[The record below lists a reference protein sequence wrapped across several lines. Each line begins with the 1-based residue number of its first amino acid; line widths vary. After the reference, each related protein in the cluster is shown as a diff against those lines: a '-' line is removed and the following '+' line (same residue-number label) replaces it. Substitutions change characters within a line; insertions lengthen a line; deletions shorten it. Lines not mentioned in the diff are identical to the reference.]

1 MAKSSSAPG
10 WPSFPA
16 GDKTSLRALL
26 AGLKVSQWWPAADLR
41 AAQQAQLTWLAAW
54 AAEKVPYYQR
64 EQWPAGIADRL
75 AQHPDQFWD
84 IWRGIPTLGK
94 PELRALGP
102 RLYARS
108 IPSAQLPLRS
118 IRTSGSTGIS
128 VELRTTATT
137 RQLWDALTL
146 REHLWSQRDLSKRL
160 GIIRS
165 RKASSRDSDGLI
177 QANWGAPVAPLYP
190 SGSSSTIHIGRPV
203 DELAVWLQDFD
214 PHYLLTYPSIMPW
227 LMDHMAAAGQRP
239 QSLREIRFISEPLD
253 KDLETRLAEQW
264 QVRSTDIYSANEVG
278 YIAFRCL
285 EHGALHV
292 QSESLLVEI
301 IDDEGRPCAPGES
314 GRVVVTSLHNLAT
327 PLLRYDLGDYAT
339 VGEPCPCGRG
349 LPVISQIL
357 GRTRNAA
364 LSPNRQRYW
373 PTRLN
378 RMRTVAPIKQVQ
390 YVQTAIDTIEVR
402 AVLSRPLREQERL
415 EAVQATI
422 VALGYP
428 YQVLIVP
435 VDEISR
441 GAGGKFEE
449 FLSLL
454 PEAQG

>member
-1 MAKSSSAPG
+1 MAKSNPAPG

-16 GDKTSLRALL
+16 GDKTSLRAQLG
-26 AGLKVSQWWPAADLR
+26 GLKVSQWWPAADLR
-41 AAQQAQLTWLAAW
+41 AAQQAQLAWLVGW
-54 AAEKVPYYQR
+54 AAGKVPYYQR
-64 EQWPAGIADRL
+64 EKWPAQFATRL
-75 AQHPDQFWD
+75 AQNPGQFWD
-84 IWRGIPTLGK
+84 IWREIPTLAK

-108 IPSAQLPLRS
+108 VPSAQLPFGS
-118 IRTSGSTGIS
+118 ITTSGSTGIS

-137 RQLWDALTL
+137 RRLWEALTL
-146 REHLWSQRDLSKRL
+146 REHLWSQRDFSKRL

-165 RKASSRDSDGLI
+165 RKESRDAVDQI
-177 QANWGAPVAPLYP
+177 QPNWGAPVAHLFP
-190 SGSSSTIHIGRPV
+190 SGSSSAIRIGRPV
-203 DELAVWLQDFD
+203 AELAAWLKDFD
-214 PHYLLTYPSIMPW
+214 PHYLLAYPSIMPW
-227 LMDHMAAAGQRP
+227 LMDCMADTGDRP

-253 KDLETRLAEQW
+253 KSLETRLAEEW

-301 IDDEGRPCAPGES
+301 INDQGQPCVPGES

-327 PLLRYDLGDYAT
+327 PVLRYDLGDYAT

-364 LSPNRQRYW
+364 LSPDGQRYW

-378 RMRTVAPIKQVQ
+378 RMPTVTPIKQAQ
-390 YVQTAIDTIEVR
+390 YVQTAIDTIEIR

-415 EAVQATI
+415 DAIRGTI
-422 VALGYP
+422 AALGYP
-428 YQVLIVP
+428 YKVVVVP
-435 VDEISR
+435 VSEISR

-454 PEAQG
+454 PELQG

>member
-1 MAKSSSAPG
+1 MAKSDPAPG
-10 WPSFPA
+10 WPVFPA
-16 GDKTSLRALL
+16 DDKRTLRTLL

-41 AAQQAQLTWLAAW
+41 AAQQAQLGWLVSW
-54 AAEKVPYYQR
+54 AATRVPYYQR
-64 EQWPAGIADRL
+64 QKWPAEFAARL
-75 AQHPDQFWD
+75 VQDPGQFWD
-84 IWRGIPTLGK
+84 LWREMPTLGK

-108 IPSAQLPLRS
+108 VPPAQLPFRPVT
-118 IRTSGSTGIS
+118 TSGSTGIS

-146 REHLWSQRDLSKRL
+146 REHLWSQRDFSKRL

-165 RKASSRDSDGLI
+165 RKKATRETDGLVHP
-177 QANWGAPVAPLYP
+177 NWGAPVTPLFP
-190 SGSSSTIHIGRPV
+190 SGSSSAIHIGRPV
-203 DELAVWLQDFD
+203 NELAAWLKDFD

-227 LMDHMAAAGQRP
+227 LMDHMAEAGDRP

-253 KDLETRLAEQW
+253 QSLERRLAEEW
-264 QVRSTDIYSANEVG
+264 QVKSTDIYSANEVG

-292 QSESLLVEI
+292 QSESVLVEI
-301 IDDEGRPCAPGES
+301 INDRGQACSAGES

-327 PLLRYDLGDYAT
+327 PLLRYDIGDYAT

-364 LSPNRQRYW
+364 LSPDGQRYW
-373 PTRLN
+373 PTKLN
-378 RMRTVAPIKQVQ
+378 RMRTVKTIKQVQ
-390 YVQTAIDTIEVR
+390 YVQTAIDTIEIR

-415 EAVQATI
+415 EMVQKTTE
-422 VALGYP
+422 ALGYQ
-428 YQVLIVP
+428 YKILVVP
-435 VDEISR
+435 VTEIPR

-454 PEAQG
+454 PELQN

>member
-1 MAKSSSAPG
+1 MAKGNPAPG

-16 GDKTSLRALL
+16 GDKTGLRALL
-26 AGLKVSQWWPAADLR
+26 AGLKVSQWWPAAELR
-41 AAQQAQLTWLAAW
+41 AAQQAQLTWLTGW

-64 EQWPAGIADRL
+64 EKWPAAFAARL
-75 AQHPDQFWD
+75 AQNPAQFWD
-84 IWRGIPTLGK
+84 IWREMPTLGK
-94 PELRALGP
+94 PELRTLGP

-108 IPSAQLPLRS
+108 VPSAHLPLRP

-146 REHLWSQRDLSKRL
+146 REHLWSQRDFSKRL

-165 RKASSRDSDGLI
+165 RKASIDTDGLI
-177 QANWGAPVAPLYP
+177 QPNWGAPVAALFP
-190 SGSSSTIHIGRPV
+190 SGSSSAIHIGRPV
-203 DELAVWLQDFD
+203 DELAVWLKDFD

-227 LMDHMAAAGQRP
+227 LMDHMAATGDRP
-239 QSLREIRFISEPLD
+239 QSLREIRFVSEPLG
-253 KDLETRLAEQW
+253 KELETRLAEEW

-285 EHGALHV
+285 ENGALHV

-327 PLLRYDLGDYAT
+327 PMLRYDLGDYAT

-357 GRTRNAA
+357 GRTRNVA
-364 LSPNRQRYW
+364 LSPDGQRYW

-415 EAVQATI
+415 DAIQATI
-422 VALGYP
+422 TALGYP
-428 YQVLIVP
+428 YKVLVVP
-435 VDEISR
+435 VSEISR
-441 GAGGKFEE
+441 GASGKFEE

-454 PEAQG
+454 PEVQS

>member
-1 MAKSSSAPG
+1 MAKINPAPG

-26 AGLKVSQWWPAADLR
+26 DGLKVSQWWPAAELR
-41 AAQQAQLTWLAAW
+41 AAQQAQLGWLVSW

-64 EQWPAGIADRL
+64 EKWPAEFAARL
-75 AQHPDQFWD
+75 AGNPGQFWD
-84 IWRGIPTLGK
+84 TWRQMPTLSK

-108 IPSAQLPLRS
+108 VPSAQLPFGP

-137 RQLWDALTL
+137 RRLWDALTL
-146 REHLWSQRDLSKRL
+146 REHLWSQRDFSKRL
-160 GIIRS
+160 GVIRS
-165 RKASSRDSDGLI
+165 IKQSRDTDDRI
-177 QANWGAPVAPLYP
+177 QPNWGAPVAHLFP
-190 SGSSSTIHIGRPV
+190 SGSSSAIRIGRPV
-203 DELAVWLQDFD
+203 PELAAWLKDFD

-227 LMDHMAAAGQRP
+227 LMDYMAAAGDRP

-253 KDLETRLAEQW
+253 KELETRLAEEW
-264 QVRSTDIYSANEVG
+264 QVKSTDIYSANEVG

-285 EHGALHV
+285 EQGALHV
-292 QSESLLVEI
+292 QSESLLVEV
-301 IDDEGRPCAPGES
+301 IDEEGRPCEPGES

-327 PLLRYDLGDYAT
+327 PMLRYDLGDYAT
-339 VGEPCPCGRG
+339 VGAPCPCGRG

-364 LSPNRQRYW
+364 LSPDGQRYW

-378 RMRTVAPIKQVQ
+378 RMRTLKVITQAQ

-402 AVLSRPLREQERL
+402 AVLSRPLREEERL
-415 EAVQATI
+415 DAVKNTI
-422 VALGYP
+422 EALGYP
-428 YQVLIVP
+428 YKVVVVP
-435 VDEISR
+435 VSEISR

-454 PEAQG
+454 PESQN

>member
-1 MAKSSSAPG
+1 MAKTNPAPG

-26 AGLKVSQWWPAADLR
+26 GGLKVSQWWPAADLR
-41 AAQQAQLTWLAAW
+41 AAQQAQLAWLVGW
-54 AAEKVPYYQR
+54 AAAKVPCYQR
-64 EQWPAGIADRL
+64 EKWPAQFATRL
-75 AQHPDQFWD
+75 ARNPGQFWD
-84 IWRGIPTLGK
+84 IWREIPTLAK
-94 PELRALGP
+94 PELRALGAK
-102 RLYARS
+102 LYARS
-108 IPSAQLPLRS
+108 VPSAQLPFGS

-137 RQLWDALTL
+137 HRLWEALTL
-146 REHLWSQRDLSKRL
+146 REHLWSQRDFSKRL

-165 RKASSRDSDGLI
+165 RKESRDAIDQI
-177 QANWGAPVAPLYP
+177 QPNWGAPVAHMFPTGP
-190 SGSSSTIHIGRPV
+190 SSAIHIGRPV
-203 DELAVWLQDFD
+203 AELAMWLKDFD

-227 LMDHMAAAGQRP
+227 LMDYMAETGDRP

-253 KDLETRLAEQW
+253 KALEARLAEEW
-264 QVRSTDIYSANEVG
+264 QVKSTDIYSANEVG

-301 IDDEGRPCAPGES
+301 INDQGQPCVPGES

-349 LPVISQIL
+349 LPVVSQIL

-364 LSPNRQRYW
+364 LSPDGQRYW

-378 RMRTVAPIKQVQ
+378 RMRTVTPIKQVQ
-390 YVQTAIDTIEVR
+390 YVQTAIDTIEMR

-415 EAVQATI
+415 DAVKSTI
-422 VALGYP
+422 AALGHP
-428 YQVLIVP
+428 YKVVVVP
-435 VDEISR
+435 VSEIPR

-454 PEAQG
+454 PELQN